1 MDTKI
6 DIYDKDENP
15 LHKTATYDEV
25 RKNGLWA
32 RGVHIILYTPSKKVV
47 MQKRSKKLDY
57 HPGEIEVSV
66 GGGVKAGET
75 TEQAII
81 REVREE
87 TGINLSAK
95 DIKYIGKNKFSRRYK
110 RNGHKYYMKDFIYS
124 YSAQIPENI
133 EFKPEDDEAQE
144 LFLLPLN
151 QVKRSVRKHYVLHFG
166 RLASMYSYWL
176 YLLRSI
182 E

>member
-6 DIYDKDENP
+6 DIFDKDENP
-15 LHKTATYDEV
+15 LRKTATYDEV

-32 RGVHIILYTPSKKVV
+32 RGVHIILYTPTKNIL
-47 MQKRSKKLDY
+47 MQKRSSKLDY

-81 REVREE
+81 REVKEE
-87 TGINLSAK
+87 TGISLSQAQLQ
-95 DIKYIGKNKFSRRYK
+95 YIGKKKFGRTYK
-110 RNGHKYYMKDFIYS
+110 RDGHKYYMKDFIYS
-124 YSAQIPENI
+124 YSAEIPDDVVFNP
-133 EFKPEDDEAQE
+133 KDDEAQE
-144 LFLLPLN
+144 LFLLPLKK
-151 QVKRSVRKHYVLHFG
+151 VKQSIRKRYVIHFG

>member
-1 MDTKI
+1 MDTRI

-15 LHKTATYDEV
+15 LHKVATYDEV
-25 RKNGLWA
+25 RKKGLWA

-87 TGINLSAK
+87 TGFQLLRK
-95 DIKYIGKNKFSRRYK
+95 DLKYIGKKKFSRRYK
-110 RNGHKYYMKDFIYS
+110 RDGHKYYMKDFIYS
-124 YSAQIPENI
+124 YATEIPENVV
-133 EFKPEDDEAQE
+133 FNPQDKEAQE
-144 LFLLPLN
+144 LFLLSLK

-166 RLASMYSYWL
+166 KLASMYGYWL
-176 YLLRSI
+176 YLLRAI
-182 E
+182 G